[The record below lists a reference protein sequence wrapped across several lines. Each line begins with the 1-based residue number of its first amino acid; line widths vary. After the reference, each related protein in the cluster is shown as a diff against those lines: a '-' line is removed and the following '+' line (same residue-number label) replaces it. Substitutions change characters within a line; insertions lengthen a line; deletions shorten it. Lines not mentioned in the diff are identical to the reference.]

1 MLRRLPGRPV
11 LASESSAIIIC
22 SSLQQLPFIHLLLH
36 FCNLPFALSAL
47 LMAVLLVLVVY
58 GAQCGSSSS
67 SSSPFC
73 SPHWNGC
80 TLAFCAGCDLP
91 LRSRR
96 FLLAVLAVP
105 VQLQHIHTDTD
116 SMATADQF
124 SRRLQTYTYTHS
136 LTQRNSLSLCVP
148 FPSSK
153 SHGGSRRSLCPSPR
167 HYRLAFTHC
176 TPGLNTFSLAKE
188 LTRSLFLLHSRWP
201 CVCQTQL
208 PVLYNCCPFPFDLF
222 LSAGDFKSVLIM
234 QMEPVLV
241 NEYRGR

>member
-1 MLRRLPGRPV
+1 MELNAAVAAAAAAHSVRPTGTDARWHFV
-11 LASESSAIIIC
+11 LAAICRCDHAAFCSQCWQCQCSSSTYTQTQTRWQPPTSSAE
-22 SSLQQLPFIHLLLH
+22 
-36 FCNLPFALSAL
+36 
-47 LMAVLLVLVVY
+47 
-58 GAQCGSSSS
+58 
-67 SSSPFC
+67 
-73 SPHWNGC
+73 GC
-80 TLAFCAGCDLP
+80 
-91 LRSRR
+91 R
-96 FLLAVLAVP
+96 
-105 VQLQHIHTDTD
+105 HIHTH
-116 SMATADQF
+116 
-124 SRRLQTYTYTHS
+124 THS
-136 LTQRNSLSLCVP
+136 LSKTLSLCVP